1 MTLVATWIRKF
12 QGLEELVVAS
22 DSRLRFGCAWDYC
35 PKVFPLP
42 RGDSVLCFAGDT
54 FYAYPM
60 LMQLRTAISM
70 NHKLASRAVDITD
83 LRNYLVDIIEDLRS
97 SVYDYPAAAKE
108 EDKTD
113 YKFIF
118 AGYSWKFQEFKIWNI
133 QYQPNIKKFSFRSVG
148 VNPRE
153 QNNGRVF
160 LFIGDETKKARE
172 RLNRLLAKRPTLSH
186 GELNM
191 EPLEVLIGMI
201 RDGSS
206 VAIGGPPQIA
216 KVYRYMN
223 SMPYNVYWPSREA
236 GKITFYGRPL
246 LKYERNNYFV
256 LDPDTLETVEPNTA
270 FEATCPKSRSSA
282 ST

>member
-1 MTLVATWIRKF
+1 MTLVAAWIRKF
-12 QGLEELVVAS
+12 QGVEELVVAS

-42 RGDSVLCFAGDT
+42 RGDSLLCFAGDT

-70 NHKLASRAVDITD
+70 NLKLASRAVDITD
-83 LRNYLVDIIEDLRS
+83 LRNYLVDIIEDLRN

-133 QYQPNIKKFSFRSVG
+133 QYQANIKKFSFRSVG
-148 VNPRE
+148 VNPKE
-153 QNNGRVF
+153 QNKGRVY
-160 LFIGDETKKARE
+160 LFIGDETNKARE
-172 RLNRLLAKRPTLSH
+172 RLNRLLANRSVLGY

-191 EPLEVLIGMI
+191 EPLEVLVGMI

-223 SMPYNVYWPSREA
+223 SMPYNVYWPSRET
-236 GKITFYGRPL
+236 GRITFYGRPL
-246 LKYERNNYFV
+246 LRYERNNHFV

-270 FEATCPKSRSSA
+270 FEAICGKSRA
-282 ST
+282 GTST